1 MAEMAEHTP
10 GSLPNGGAVPADS
23 RIAVIGLSCR
33 LPQAPDPE
41 ALWRLLGDGTD
52 AVTPVPAD
60 RLDPAVFYDP
70 DPAAPGRTNSR
81 WGGHLDRVDAFD
93 PAFFGI
99 SPREAAAMDPQQRL
113 VLELAWEALEHAGIV
128 PSALRGEHAGVFV
141 GAMWDDYAT
150 LSHRL
155 GPESIGRHTITGLHR
170 SVLAN
175 RLSYLLGLRGPSL
188 TVDTGQSSSLVA
200 VHLACESLRT
210 GESSVALVGGV
221 NLALAPE
228 STVTAAKFGGL
239 SPDGRCFTFD
249 ARANGFVRGEGG
261 GVVVLKP
268 LARALA
274 DGDRVL
280 GVIAGSAVNNDGG
293 GEGLTAPSREGQED
307 VLRRAYERAGVD
319 PLAVQYVELHGTGTA
334 VGDPVEAAAL
344 GAVLGAGRPAGRPL
358 LVGSV
363 KTNIGHLEG
372 AAGIAGLIKT
382 LLSLGRRTLPPSLH
396 FETPNPDIPLEELR
410 LEVVTGLRPWA
421 LPDRP
426 LVAGVSSFG
435 MGGTNCHV
443 VLEEAPREVPAAAPE
458 APAAHPLPYT
468 VSGTTP
474 EALRAQALRLRD
486 WLDGDAAA
494 AAGPAGLS
502 RALAGTRTAF
512 EHRAVVVAAD
522 REELARG
529 LDALARD
536 QRAAGLVR
544 GRAGRGA
551 GGLAVLFAGQGS
563 QRLGMGRGL
572 YEAFPVFAQAFDAV
586 CAELGGGLREVVFGE
601 DAEALNRTGTA
612 QPALFAVEVALYR
625 LVESWGVVPEF
636 VGGHSVGE
644 IAAAHVAGVLSLKD
658 AAVLVGARGRL
669 MEALP
674 EGGVMVSVQAAE
686 ERVTPL
692 LVPGTAIAAVNGPEA
707 VVVSGAR
714 EAVSGVIGR
723 LAELDVK
730 SKALRVS
737 HAFHSPLMDPMLDE
751 FRAAV
756 AGLDFRRPAIPF
768 VSALTGG
775 LVTDEVAHPDYWVS
789 HVREAV
795 RFHDAVRT
803 LESEGATAFLELGPD
818 GVLTAMARAC
828 LADEAAA
835 VLVPALRRQGDEARA
850 LLTATAGLYAH
861 GALAALPLGV
871 PAGPAARDLPTYAF
885 QRERHWLNATPNGP
899 APAPAAAQAQA
910 QAPAA
915 AQAPAPAPAPA
926 PTSAVAAAA
935 AQAPART
942 PVAGEGREAA
952 AQAQG
957 HTGKPAQDQARTPA
971 SGPGRTPAPTA
982 AEGAGAAAAGAGAAA
997 AGAGAAAAG
1006 AGAAAAGAGAAAAG
1020 AGAAAA
1026 GARRAAAPDA
1036 DEAAAGTA
1044 AAPGHPLRE
1053 RLAPLAHADQVRE
1066 LTDLVRAHAAALLE
1080 YAGPHRIDPAH
1091 SFKSLGLDSLTAV
1104 ELRGS
1109 LASATGLPLPA
1120 TLLFDHPTSAAVGH
1134 HLADELFAPAAETA
1148 PAPAPGTAAGPED
1161 DDPVV
1166 IVGMACRLPGGVN
1179 SPEDLWNLVSEGT
1192 DAISGFPADRGWD
1205 LEGLYDEDPAN
1216 PGTTYTRS
1224 GGFLYD
1230 ATRFDAAAFG
1240 ISPREAAAMEPQ
1252 QRLLLE
1258 VSWEALERAG
1268 IDVSTLRGSNT
1279 GVYVGATAQEYGS
1292 RLHEVSDGSEGYALT
1307 GGTPSVA
1314 SGRISYTYGFEGAA
1328 LTVDTACSSS
1338 LVALHLA
1345 AQAVRRGEVSM
1356 ALAGGATVLSTPG
1369 MFVEFSRQRGLS
1381 ADGRCKAFAAAADGT
1396 GWAEG
1401 VGLVVLERLS
1411 DAVANG
1417 HPVLAVVRG
1426 SAVNQDGASN
1436 GLTAPNGP
1444 SQQRVIRR
1452 ALADAGLSAAEVD
1465 AVEAHGTGTKLGD
1478 PIEAQALLATYGQ
1491 GREGGEPLWLGSLK
1505 SNIGHAQ
1512 AAAGV
1517 AGVIK
1522 MVEALRH
1529 GVLPKTLHVDEP
1541 TPHVDWSAGGVEL
1554 LTEAVAWPGTGAAR
1568 RAAVSSFGISGTNA
1582 HLILEQ
1588 APEAP
1593 ETPETPGAPGAP
1605 VAGVPAPP
1613 AVAWPVSAH
1622 GGEALRAQAARLH
1635 AHVEAAPGLG
1645 LAEVGASLVFSRAA
1659 LEHRAVVVGA
1669 DRAELLE
1676 ALDALARGEAD
1687 ARVVTGRATAGRRTV
1702 FVFPG
1707 QGSQWLGMAARLM
1720 DESPVFAAR
1729 IAECGKA
1736 LAPHTDWSLTEV
1748 LRDTEG
1754 AWLERVDVVQPVLFA
1769 VMVSLAALWR
1779 AHGVHPDA
1787 VVGHSQ
1793 GEIAAACVAG
1803 ALSLEDAALVVA
1815 LRSRALGA
1823 LAGRGGMVFLPLPVD
1838 GARSLV
1844 ARWDGR
1850 IGVAAVNGP
1859 LSTVVSG
1866 DSAALDELMERAE
1879 RDGIRAR
1886 RVPVDYASHSHH
1898 VEEIREELA
1907 RLLAPV
1913 TPRASEIPFCSTVT
1927 GEPIDTT
1934 RLTGEYWYENLRGT
1948 VRFEEATRLLLGTGH
1963 DVFVEVSPHPVITT
1977 GIQETV
1983 ESAGAGGDGPDA
1995 LVLGTLRRGEG
2006 GTGRFLLSLAEAQ
2019 TGGAAVDWSPLFG
2032 GARRVELP
2040 TYAFQRERF
2049 WPEAAPAARGTGSA
2063 DPREAE
2069 LWAAVERGD
2078 GAALG
2083 EALGADAARVEE
2095 LLPLLSA
2102 WREKGRE
2109 RSAADG
2115 RRYGVAWRPVRD
2127 TARPALRGT
2136 WLLAVPDGGAAEA
2149 DVTRV
2154 REELLGRGAEVS
2166 LLPVG
2171 PDADPEELAGALG
2184 EPGRPEGVLSLLGLA
2199 SGSHPEHPEVPA
2211 ALAGTLALVRALGR
2225 AGVDAPLWV
2234 ATRSAVATAAG
2245 DPAPDAEQ
2253 AQLWG
2258 FGAVVGLEHP
2268 DRWGG
2273 LVDLPEELDG
2283 PALRRLSGV
2292 LAAGEGEDQVAVRA
2306 SGVLGRRLVRT
2317 AGGDGGSWKPR
2328 GTVLVTGGTGAL
2340 GARFARWLAANGA
2353 DRLLLTSRRGPDAP
2367 GAAELLAEL
2376 AGLGVPATVHACDAA
2391 DRAALEAVLATVP
2404 ADEPLTAVLH
2414 TAGALGDAV
2423 IESLTPAGLA
2433 GVLRPKVTAAL
2444 HLHELTK
2451 DLELD
2456 AFVLFSSVMGV
2467 VGNGGQAA
2475 YAAANASLDAL
2486 AGLRRAQGLPATSVA
2501 WGVWDGG
2508 GMAGAAGEHTRRAGF
2523 PGMPA
2528 EQAVRALAPAVAGT
2542 QAAPVIADIDWEV
2555 FTPRYAATRP
2565 SPLLA
2570 EIAEART
2577 ALAGAR
2583 SAAADDRPELASS
2596 LAGLTAAEQHR
2607 AVLDLVRAQAAV
2619 VLGHASAEAVAPGRA
2634 FKEAGFDSLTVVQ
2647 MRNRLAA
2654 ATGLR
2659 LPTTLLF
2666 DNPTPN
2672 ALAAFLRTLLVD
2684 DAQERPAGEAAPGVA
2699 AASRHDDDPI
2709 AIVGIG
2715 CRFPGGVST
2724 PEEFWELLAGERD
2737 AVSVLPE
2744 DRGWDL
2750 EELYDPDP
2758 EAAGKSYSREGGF
2771 LYDAADFDP
2780 AFFGISPR
2788 EAQAMDPQQRV
2799 LLQVSYEALERAG
2812 IDPSTLH
2819 GSPTGVFAGMCYQDY
2834 GSRLHEAPEGFEG
2847 YLVTGKHSSVVS
2859 GRISYVLGLEGP
2871 SYTVDTACS
2880 SSLVTVHM
2888 AAQALRDGECR
2899 LALAGGVTIMAAPGM
2914 FIEFSRQRGLAP
2926 DSRCKPFSDA
2936 ADGIGWGEGA
2946 GMVVLERLSDA
2957 EANGHKVLAVIRGS
2971 AVNQDGASNGLAAPS
2986 GPAQQRVIRQALA
2999 NAGLDASD
3007 VDMVEAH
3014 GTGTRLGDPIEAQA
3028 LLATYGQGRDADRP
3042 LWVGSLKSN
3051 IAHPQAA
3058 AGVAGVIKTVL
3069 AMEHGLLPA
3078 ILHHDAPSSHVDWSS
3093 GAVRP
3098 LARTI
3103 AWPEGPGPRRAGV
3116 SAFGISGTNAHAVL
3130 EQYVPAGGSRPA
3142 AGGEGVPWLLYGR
3155 SEAALREQAARL
3167 SAHLDAHPG
3176 QPAAEVAH
3184 ALATA
3189 RTAFEHRAAVTAA
3202 DPEGIRG
3209 ALAALAAGEEDAPGL
3224 LRGQA
3229 ADGGTV
3235 FVFPGQGAQWAG
3247 MAARLLE
3254 ESPVFA
3260 ARIAECEE
3268 ALGAFTDWSLTAVL
3282 RGAEGAPPL
3291 ERVDVVQPVLFAVMV
3306 SLAALWRSHGV
3317 HPDAVVGHSQGEIAA
3332 ACVAGALSLEDAA
3345 RVVALRSRALGAIA
3359 GRGGMVSVSRPAAEV
3374 AALIA
3379 DRADVL
3385 AVATVNGPA
3394 STVVAGETT
3403 ALEELLAACER
3414 DGVRA
3419 RRIPVDYASHS
3430 PYVEE
3435 IRAELAALLAPV
3447 TAKAA
3452 DIPFYSTVTG
3462 EPVDTTRLTGDYW
3475 YENLRGTVQFER
3487 ATRLLLE
3494 HGHRFFVEVSP
3505 HPVLVSGV
3513 QDTAADAGAPVVAV
3527 GSLRRGEGGRARLL
3541 ASLAEL
3547 HVQGG
3552 TVDRASLFPAGPGG
3566 AAHAGLPTYPFQRQR
3581 LWLDTSRGGSPAEAA
3596 AALGLAP
3603 AGHPLLGAL
3612 GALPDSGGLA
3622 LTGRLSTRTHGWL
3635 ADHGVSGTLLLP
3647 GTAFVELALH
3657 AGERAGC
3664 PAVEELTL
3672 ENPLLLPEQGSV
3684 ELHLAV
3690 GAPDGGGRRTL
3701 AVYSRLGAD
3710 ADGPW
3715 LRHAT
3720 GVLTPEADGGEAPD
3734 TGWLPDGAEPVDLD
3748 ALYGAFDGAGYQ
3760 YGPAFRGLRAAWRSG
3775 EEVFAEV
3782 ELPAELPGGAGAFGL
3797 HPALFDAALHGT
3809 FLQGGGRRRLPFAW
3823 TGVRLARTGA
3833 GAVRARLTPA
3843 GQDGVKVTLTDRD
3856 GRLVASV
3863 DSLVLR
3869 EVTDAQLRDDR
3880 TADPLY
3886 RLDWSPSGAAQA
3898 EPGTA
3903 WALLGDEDTAGALAQ
3918 AVAAAGAARPARYSG
3933 LPALRDA
3940 LGAGA
3945 PVPDAVLLPLP
3956 PLAGPVTAD
3965 AVRAAVRTALGL
3977 LQDWLADERLAGA
3990 RLVVVTEGAVAAG
4003 ADEPVRDLVHAPVWG
4018 LLRSAQT
4025 ENPGRI
4031 VLVDTA
4037 GASPGALSAALSA
4050 AAGGDEPQLAVRGD
4064 AVRAARLARLDGP
4077 AGGRESAG
4085 YGPEGTVLITGG
4097 TGTLGRLVARHL
4109 VASYG
4114 VRHLLLT
4121 TRSGPDA
4128 PGARELVAELAG
4140 SGASAT
4146 VVACDTAD
4154 RAALASVLASVPAAQ
4169 PLTAVIH
4176 AAGVLDDGVLTS
4188 LTGERADAVLRPK
4201 VDAALHLHELT
4212 RDLDLAE
4219 FVLFSG
4225 AAGTFGTSGQAHYA
4239 AANVFLDA
4247 LAAHRRASGL
4257 PGTSVAWGF
4266 WAERSAMTGHLDE
4279 TAVRRLGRAGIAEMS
4294 SAQGLAFFDAA
4305 HGTGEPLVLALRLE
4319 TAALRERAAAGTLPA
4334 LLRGLVRVPA
4344 RRAAADGAQA
4354 AEGAAGAVPETAG
4367 PALADRLAG
4376 LPEAERTE
4384 RLVELVVGQVAAV
4397 LGHASAAQ
4405 IEPEQAFK
4413 ALGFDSLSAVELR
4426 NRMNRATGLRLS
4438 ATLAF
4443 DHPTPLALAAHLGE
4457 ELARSRRP
4465 SADRVL
4471 AGLGLADDLLSSV
4484 SGTDGD
4490 RSRIVARLR
4499 ELAAKYAGS
4508 GADPTAVSTASFS
4521 ILSADSSE
4529 NPDTPV
4535 SIESASDDE
4544 LFALI
4549 DSDV

>member
-10 GSLPNGGAVPADS
+10 GSLPNGGAAPADS

-41 ALWRLLGDGTD
+41 ALWRLLGDGVD
-52 AVTPVPAD
+52 AVTPLPAD
-60 RLDPAVFYDP
+60 RRDPAVLHGP
-70 DPAAPGRTNSR
+70 DAAAPGRTDSR
-81 WGGHLDRVDAFD
+81 PGGYLDRVDAFD
-93 PAFFGI
+93 AAFFGI

-150 LSHRL
+150 LSRRH
-155 GPESIGRHTITGLHR
+155 GPEAIGRHTMTGLHR

-210 GESSVALVGGV
+210 GESNVALVGGV

-228 STVTAAKFGGL
+228 STVTAAEFGGL

-319 PLAVQYVELHGTGTA
+319 PLTVQYVELHGTGTP

-344 GAVLGAGRPAGRPL
+344 GAVLGAGRPAERPL

-382 LLSLGRRTLPPSLH
+382 LLSLGRRELPPSLH
-396 FETPNPDIPLEELR
+396 FETPNPAVPLEELR

-421 LPDRP
+421 EPDRP

-443 VLEEAPREVPAAAPE
+443 VLEEAPREPAGAAPE
-458 APAAHPLPYT
+458 EPAAHPLPYA

-474 EALRAQALRLRD
+474 EALRGQALRLRA

-494 AAGPAGLS
+494 GAGPAGLS

-544 GRAGRGA
+544 GRAAADA
-551 GGLAVLFAGQGS
+551 GGLAVLFTGQGS
-563 QRLGMGRGL
+563 QRIGMGRGL
-572 YEAFPVFAQAFDAV
+572 YEAFPVFARAFDAV
-586 CAELGGGLREVVFGE
+586 CGALGGGLKEVVFGE

-625 LVESWGVVPEF
+625 LVESWGVVPAF

-644 IAAAHVAGVLSLKD
+644 IAAAHVAGVLSLED
-658 AAVLVGARGRL
+658 AAVLVRARGRL

-686 ERVTPL
+686 ERVAPL
-692 LVPGTAIAAVNGPEA
+692 LVPGTAIAAVNGPRA
-707 VVVSGAR
+707 VVVSGSR
-714 EAVSGVIGR
+714 EAVSGVVGR

-737 HAFHSPLMDPMLDE
+737 HAFHSPLMDPMLEE
-751 FRAAV
+751 FRAAIG
-756 AGLDFRRPAIPF
+756 GLDFHQPEIPF

-775 LVTDEVAHPDYWVS
+775 MVTDGIARADYWVD

-803 LESEGATAFLELGPD
+803 LEAEGATAFLELGPD

-828 LADEAAA
+828 LADEAGA
-835 VLVPALRRQGDEARA
+835 VLVPALRRQGDEARS

-861 GALAALPLGV
+861 GALAALPLGL
-871 PAGPAARDLPTYAF
+871 PAGPPARDLPTYAF
-885 QRERHWLNATPNGP
+885 RRDRHWLPGTPA
-899 APAPAAAQAQA
+899 APARGAETA
-910 QAPAA
+910 QAPASP
-915 AQAPAPAPAPA
+915 PAPAVAAPA
-926 PTSAVAAAA
+926 
-935 AQAPART
+935 
-942 PVAGEGREAA
+942 
-952 AQAQG
+952 
-957 HTGKPAQDQARTPA
+957 
-971 SGPGRTPAPTA
+971 
-982 AEGAGAAAAGAGAAA
+982 
-997 AGAGAAAAG
+997 
-1006 AGAAAAGAGAAAAG
+1006 
-1020 AGAAAA
+1020 
-1026 GARRAAAPDA
+1026 
-1036 DEAAAGTA
+1036 
-1044 AAPGHPLRE
+1044 HPLRD
-1053 RLAPLAHADQVRE
+1053 RLAPLAPAERVRE
-1066 LTDLVRAHAAALLE
+1066 LTELVRAHAAALLE

-1109 LASATGLPLPA
+1109 LAAETGLALPA
-1120 TLLFDHPTSAAVGH
+1120 TLLFDHPTSAAVGR
-1134 HLADELFAPAAETA
+1134 HLADELFAAAET
-1148 PAPAPGTAAGPED
+1148 PPLTAPGAAAGPEAD

-1411 DAVANG
+1411 DARRAG
-1417 HPVLAVVRG
+1417 HRVLAVVRG

-1444 SQQRVIRR
+1444 SQQRVIRQ
-1452 ALADAGLSAAEVD
+1452 ALADAGLTAAEVD

-1478 PIEAQALLATYGQ
+1478 PIEAQALLATYG
-1491 GREGGEPLWLGSLK
+1491 RARAGGEPLRLGSLK

-1554 LTEAVAWPGTGAAR
+1554 LTEAVEWPATGAAR

-1588 APEAP
+1588 APATDAEA
-1593 ETPETPGAPGAP
+1593 APATAP
-1605 VAGVPAPP
+1605 AAP

-1622 GGEALRAQAARLH
+1622 GVEALRAQAARLR
-1635 AHVEAAPGLG
+1635 AHVAASPGLG
-1645 LAEVGASLVFSRAA
+1645 LAEVGASLVSSRAA

-1687 ARVVTGRATAGRRTV
+1687 ARVVTGRAAAGRRTV

-1707 QGSQWLGMAARLM
+1707 QGSQWPAMAARLM

-1729 IAECGKA
+1729 IAECAEA
-1736 LAPHTDWSLTEV
+1736 LAPHTDWSLAEV

-1823 LAGRGGMVFLPLPVD
+1823 LAGRGGMVFLPLPVA
-1838 GARSLV
+1838 GARELV
-1844 ARWDGR
+1844 AHWDGR

-1866 DSAALDELMERAE
+1866 DAAALDELMERAE

-1913 TPRASEIPFCSTVT
+1913 TPRAAGIPFCSTVT

-1983 ESAGAGGDGPDA
+1983 ESAGADGDGPEA

-2019 TGGAAVDWSPLFG
+2019 TGGVPVDWSPLFG
-2032 GARRVELP
+2032 GAGRVELP
-2040 TYAFQRERF
+2040 TYAFRSERF
-2049 WPEAAPAARGTGSA
+2049 WPEATPAAHGAGSA
-2063 DPREAE
+2063 DPREAR
-2069 LWAAVERGD
+2069 LWAAVDRGD
-2078 GAALG
+2078 GPALG
-2083 EALGADAARVEE
+2083 EALGAADAARVAE
-2095 LLPLLSA
+2095 LLPLLAA

-2127 TARPALRGT
+2127 AARPALRGT
-2136 WLLAVPDGGAAEA
+2136 WLLAVPEGGAGAA
-2149 DVTRV
+2149 DVARV
-2154 REELLGRGAEVS
+2154 REELLGRGAEVV

-2171 PDADPEELAGALG
+2171 PDTDPEELAGALG
-2184 EPGRPEGVLSLLGLA
+2184 GAGRPEGVLSLLGLA

-2211 ALAGTLALVRALGR
+2211 ALAGTLALVRALGT
-2225 AGVDAPLWV
+2225 AGTAAPLWL

-2245 DPAPDAEQ
+2245 DPAPVPEQ

-2283 PALRRLSGV
+2283 PALRRLAGV

-2317 AGGDGGSWKPR
+2317 AGGDDGSWTPR

-2340 GARFARWLAANGA
+2340 GARFARWLAENGA
-2353 DRLLLTSRRGPDAP
+2353 GRLLLTSRRGPAAP
-2367 GAAELLAEL
+2367 GAAELVAEL
-2376 AGLGVPATVHACDAA
+2376 EGLGVTVTVHACDAA

-2423 IESLTPAGLA
+2423 VESLTPAALA
-2433 GVLRPKVTAAL
+2433 GVLRPKATAAL

-2528 EQAVRALAPAVAGT
+2528 EEAVRALVPAVAGGR
-2542 QAAPVIADIDWEV
+2542 AAQVVADIDWEV
-2555 FTPRYAATRP
+2555 FTPRYTAARP

-2577 ALAGAR
+2577 A
-2583 SAAADDRPELASS
+2583 SAAARAGTADEGPDLAAA

-2672 ALAAFLRTLLVD
+2672 ALAAHLRTLLVRD
-2684 DAQERPAGEAAPGVA
+2684 AAPEPAREAPAVA

-2724 PEEFWELLAGERD
+2724 PEEFWELLSGERD
-2737 AVSVLPE
+2737 AVSGLPE

-2780 AFFGISPR
+2780 GFFGISPR

-2899 LALAGGVTIMAAPGM
+2899 LALAGGVTVMAAPGM

-2957 EANGHKVLAVIRGS
+2957 EANGHRVLAVIRGS

-2986 GPAQQRVIRQALA
+2986 GPAQRRVIRQALA

-3103 AWPEGPGPRRAGV
+3103 AWPEGDGPRRAGV

-3130 EQYVPAGGSRPA
+3130 EQYVPAGAPA
-3142 AGGEGVPWLLYGR
+3142 APAGDGVPWLLYGR
-3155 SEAALREQAARL
+3155 TEAALREQASRL
-3167 SAHLDAHPG
+3167 AAHLDAHPE

-3209 ALAALAAGEEDAPGL
+3209 ALAALAAGGQDAPGL

-3282 RGAEGAPPL
+3282 RGAEGAPSP

-3359 GRGGMVSVSRPAAEV
+3359 GRGGMVSVARPAAEV

-3379 DRADVL
+3379 DRSDVL

-3394 STVVAGETT
+3394 STVVAGGTE

-3430 PYVEE
+3430 PHVEE
-3435 IRAELAALLAPV
+3435 IREELAGLLAPV
-3447 TAKAA
+3447 TARAA
-3452 DIPFYSTVTG
+3452 EIPFYSTVTG

-3475 YENLRGTVQFER
+3475 YENLRGTVRFEE

-3505 HPVLVSGV
+3505 HPVLVSAV
-3513 QDTAADAGAPVVAV
+3513 QDTAADADAPVVAV

-3552 TVDRASLFPAGPGG
+3552 AVDRASLFPAGAAG

-3603 AGHPLLGAL
+3603 AGHPLLGAR
-3612 GALPDSGGLA
+3612 GSLPESGGLV

-3657 AGERAGC
+3657 AGEQAGC

-3690 GAPDGGGRRTL
+3690 GAPDAEGRRTL

-3710 ADGPW
+3710 PDGPW

-3720 GVLTPEADGGEAPD
+3720 GVLAPDADGGEAPE
-3734 TGWLPDGAEPVDLD
+3734 TGGLPADAEPVDLD
-3748 ALYGAFDGAGYQ
+3748 ALYGAFDEAGYH

-3823 TGVRLARTGA
+3823 AGVRLARSGA
-3833 GAVRARLTPA
+3833 AAVRARLTPA

-3869 EVTDAQLRDDR
+3869 EVTEAQLRDER

-3886 RLDWSPSGAAQA
+3886 RLDWTPSGPAQPA
-3898 EPGTA
+3898 PGTA
-3903 WALLGDEDTAGALAQ
+3903 WALLGDGSGDGDASAGALAE
-3918 AVAAAGAARPARYSG
+3918 AVAATGAARPARYAG
-3933 LPALRDA
+3933 LPALREA

-3956 PLAGPVTAD
+3956 PVAGPVTAD
-3965 AVRAAVRTALGL
+3965 AVRAALREVLALV
-3977 LQDWLADERLAGA
+3977 QDWLAEERLGGA

-4003 ADEPVRDLVHAPVWG
+4003 AGEPVRDLVHAPVWG

-4025 ENPGRI
+4025 ENPGRF
-4031 VLVDTA
+4031 VLLDTA
-4037 GASPGALSAALSA
+4037 GASPDALRAALSA
-4050 AAGGDEPQLAVRGD
+4050 AAGGDEPQLAARGD

-4077 AGGRESAG
+4077 AGGPSGAG
-4085 YGPEGTVLITGG
+4085 YGPDGTVLITGG

-4109 VASYG
+4109 VAAYG

-4121 TRSGPDA
+4121 TRTGPDA
-4128 PGARELVAELAG
+4128 PGARELVAELAA
-4140 SGASAT
+4140 SGATAT

-4154 RAALASVLASVPAAQ
+4154 RAALASVLASVPAAR
-4169 PLTAVIH
+4169 PLTAVVH

-4257 PGTSVAWGF
+4257 PGTAVAWGF

-4279 TAVRRLGRAGIAEMS
+4279 TAVRRLGRAGIAAMS

-4305 HGTGEPLVLALRLE
+4305 HGTGESLVLALTLE
-4319 TAALRERAAAGTLPA
+4319 TAALRERAAAGTLPP

-4344 RRAAADGAQA
+4344 RRAAADGARP
-4354 AEGAAGAVPETAG
+4354 AEGGAGAVPETAG

-4471 AGLGLADDLLSSV
+4471 AGLGLVDDLLSSA
-4484 SGTDGD
+4484 SGAEGD
-4490 RSRIVARLR
+4490 RSRVVARLR
-4499 ELAAKYAGS
+4499 ELAAKFAGA
-4508 GADPTAVSTASFS
+4508 GADPTAVSTASVPF
-4521 ILSADSSE
+4521 LSADSSE

>member
-1 MAEMAEHTP
+1 MAELAEHTP
-10 GSLPNGGAVPADS
+10 GSTRNGGAAPADS

-33 LPQAPDPE
+33 LPQALDPE
-41 ALWRLLGDGTD
+41 GLWRLLGDGVD
-52 AVTPVPAD
+52 AITPVPAD
-60 RLDPAVFYDP
+60 RLDPAVLHDP
-70 DPAAPGRTNSR
+70 DPAVPGSADSR

-93 PAFFGI
+93 AAFFGI

-128 PSALRGEHAGVFV
+128 PSALRGQHAGVFV

-150 LSHRL
+150 LSHRG
-155 GPESIGRHTITGLHR
+155 GPAAIGRHTMTGLHR

-175 RLSYLLGLRGPSL
+175 RLSYLLGLRGPSI

-210 GESSVALVGGV
+210 GESSLAVVGGV

-228 STVTAAKFGGL
+228 SSATAAEFGGL

-280 GVIAGSAVNNDGG
+280 GVVAGSAVNNDGG

-319 PLAVQYVELHGTGTA
+319 PLSVQYVELHGTGTA

-344 GAVLGAGRPAGRPL
+344 GAVLGAGRPAERPL

-382 LLSLGRRTLPPSLH
+382 LLSLGRRALPPSLH
-396 FETPNPDIPLEELR
+396 FETPNPAIPLDELR

-421 LPDRP
+421 EPDRP

-443 VLEEAPREVPAAAPE
+443 VLEEAPRGAGAAPE
-458 APAAHPLPYT
+458 EPPAHPLPYA

-474 EALRAQALRLRD
+474 EALRGQALRLRA

-494 AAGPAGLS
+494 GTGPAALS

-529 LDALARD
+529 LEALARE

-544 GRAGRGA
+544 GRAAADA
-551 GGLAVLFAGQGS
+551 GGLAVLFTGQGS
-563 QRLGMGRGL
+563 QRTGMGRGL
-572 YEAFPVFAQAFDAV
+572 YEAFPVFARAFDAV
-586 CAELGGGLREVVFGE
+586 CAALGGGLEEAVFGE

-644 IAAAHVAGVLSLKD
+644 IAAAHVAGVLSLRD

-674 EGGVMVSVQAAE
+674 EGGVMVSVQAGE
-686 ERVTPL
+686 ERVAPL
-692 LVPGTAIAAVNGPEA
+692 LVPGAAIAAVNGPRA
-707 VVVSGAR
+707 VVVSGSR
-714 EAVSGVIGR
+714 EAVSAVIGR

-730 SKALRVS
+730 SKELRVS
-737 HAFHSPLMDPMLDE
+737 HAFHSPLMDPMLEE

-756 AGLDFRRPAIPF
+756 AGLDFHRPGIPF

-775 LVTDEVAHPDYWVS
+775 LVTDEIAHPDYWVS

-803 LESEGATAFLELGPD
+803 LEAEGATAYLELGPD

-835 VLVPALRRQGDEARA
+835 VLVPALRRQGDEARS

-861 GALAALPLGV
+861 GALAALPLGL

-885 QRERHWLNATPNGP
+885 QRERHWLAEAPNG
-899 APAPAAAQAQA
+899 AGQGPAAGPGTARTPIPARAGRAPEAFPQALDPG
-910 QAPAA
+910 PASA
-915 AQAPAPAPAPA
+915 FSPAPAPAPG
-926 PTSAVAAAA
+926 
-935 AQAPART
+935 
-942 PVAGEGREAA
+942 AGEAPEEAHRA
-952 AQAQG
+952 
-957 HTGKPAQDQARTPA
+957 D
-971 SGPGRTPAPTA
+971 AP
-982 AEGAGAAAAGAGAAA
+982 GAAAAPA
-997 AGAGAAAAG
+997 
-1006 AGAAAAGAGAAAAG
+1006 
-1020 AGAAAA
+1020 
-1026 GARRAAAPDA
+1026 
-1036 DEAAAGTA
+1036 
-1044 AAPGHPLRE
+1044 HPLRE
-1053 RLAPLAHADQVRE
+1053 RLASLAPADRVRE
-1066 LTDLVRAHAAALLE
+1066 LTELVRAHAAALLE

-1109 LASATGLPLPA
+1109 LAAETGLALPA
-1120 TLLFDHPTSAAVGH
+1120 TLLFDHPTSAAVGR
-1134 HLADELFAPAAETA
+1134 HLDEELFGGAPESGPAAAPAA
-1148 PAPAPGTAAGPED
+1148 GAAQE

-1192 DAISGFPADRGWD
+1192 DAISGFPSDRGWD

-1369 MFVEFSRQRGLS
+1369 MFVEFSRQRGLA

-1411 DAVANG
+1411 DARRHG
-1417 HPVLAVVRG
+1417 HRVLAVVRG

-1452 ALADAGLSAAEVD
+1452 ALADAGLTAAEVD

-1491 GREGGEPLWLGSLK
+1491 GRAGGEPLRLGSLK

-1529 GVLPKTLHVDEP
+1529 GVLPRTLHVDEP

-1554 LTEAVAWPGTGAAR
+1554 LTEAVEWPATGAAR

-1588 APEAP
+1588 APE
-1593 ETPETPGAPGAP
+1593 TPETPGLAE
-1605 VAGVPAPP
+1605 VPETPEAT

-1622 GGEALRAQAARLH
+1622 GGDALRAQAARLR
-1635 AHVEAAPGLG
+1635 AHVEASPGLG
-1645 LAEVGASLVFSRAA
+1645 LAEVGASLVSSRAA
-1659 LEHRAVVVGA
+1659 LEHRAVVVGS
-1669 DRAELLE
+1669 DRTELLE
-1676 ALDALARGEAD
+1676 GLDALTRGEAD
-1687 ARVVTGRATAGRRTV
+1687 ARVVTGRASAGRRTV

-1729 IAECGKA
+1729 IAECGEA

-1838 GARSLV
+1838 GARALV
-1844 ARWDGR
+1844 SEWGGR

-1879 RDGIRAR
+1879 RDGVRAR
-1886 RVPVDYASHSHH
+1886 RVPVDYASHSYH

-1913 TPRASEIPFCSTVT
+1913 APRASEIPFCSTVT
-1927 GEPIDTT
+1927 GEPVDTT
-1934 RLTGEYWYENLRGT
+1934 RLTGGYWYENLRGT

-1977 GIQETV
+1977 GIQETI
-1983 ESAGAGGDGPDA
+1983 ESAGADGDGPDA

-2019 TGGAAVDWSPLFG
+2019 TGGVAVDWSPLFG
-2032 GARRVELP
+2032 GAGRVELP
-2040 TYAFQRERF
+2040 TYAFRRERF
-2049 WPEAAPAARGTGSA
+2049 WPEPAPAAHGARSA

-2069 LWAAVERGD
+2069 LWDAVDRGD
-2078 GAALG
+2078 GTALG
-2083 EALGADAARVEE
+2083 EALGVADAARVEE
-2095 LLPLLSA
+2095 LLPLLA
-2102 WREKGRE
+2102 EWREKGRE

-2127 TARPALRGT
+2127 EARPALRGT
-2136 WLLAVPDGGAAEA
+2136 WLLAVPEGGAGDA
-2149 DVTRV
+2149 DFARV
-2154 REELLGRGAEVS
+2154 REELLGRGAEVT

-2171 PDADPEELAGALG
+2171 PDAGPEELAGALAG
-2184 EPGRPEGVLSLLGLA
+2184 AGRPEGVLSLLGLA

-2211 ALAGTLALVRALGR
+2211 ALAGTLALVRALGQ
-2225 AGVDAPLWV
+2225 AGVEAPLWV

-2245 DPAPDAEQ
+2245 DPAPVPEQ

-2258 FGAVVGLEHP
+2258 FGAVAGLEHP

-2317 AGGDGGSWKPR
+2317 AGGDGAPWRPR

-2353 DRLLLTSRRGPDAP
+2353 GRLVLTSRRGPDAP
-2367 GAAELLAEL
+2367 GAAELVAEL
-2376 AGLGVPATVHACDAA
+2376 GELGVPATVHACDAA

-2414 TAGALGDAV
+2414 TAGALGDGV

-2451 DLELD
+2451 GMELD

-2528 EQAVRALAPAVAGT
+2528 EQAVRALAPVVAGA
-2542 QAAPVIADIDWEV
+2542 QAAPVVADIDWEV
-2555 FTPRYAATRP
+2555 FTPRHAAGRP
-2565 SPLLA
+2565 APLLA

-2577 ALAGAR
+2577 ALAAAR
-2583 SAAADDRPELASS
+2583 TAAAGDRPELASA

-2607 AVLDLVRAQAAV
+2607 TVLDLVRAQAAV

-2672 ALAAFLRTLLVD
+2672 ALAAFLRTRLVD
-2684 DAQERPAGEAAPGVA
+2684 DARERPTGAAPEVA

-2724 PEEFWELLAGERD
+2724 PEEFWELLANERD
-2737 AVSVLPE
+2737 AVSGLPE

-2750 EELYDPDP
+2750 EDLYDPDP

-2899 LALAGGVTIMAAPGM
+2899 LALAGGVTVMAAPGM

-2957 EANGHKVLAVIRGS
+2957 EANGHRVLAVIRGS

-2986 GPAQQRVIRQALA
+2986 GPSQQRVIRQALA

-3130 EQYVPAGGSRPA
+3130 EQYVPAA
-3142 AGGEGVPWLLYGR
+3142 AAAPVEGDGVPWLLYGR

-3167 SAHLDAHPG
+3167 SAHLDAHPE
-3176 QPAAEVAH
+3176 QPGAGIAH
-3184 ALATA
+3184 ALATT

-3202 DPEGIRG
+3202 DPEGVRG

-3247 MAARLLE
+3247 MAARLLD

-3260 ARIAECEE
+3260 ERIAECEE

-3359 GRGGMVSVSRPAAEV
+3359 GRGGMVSVARPAAEV

-3379 DRADVL
+3379 DRSEVL

-3394 STVVAGETT
+3394 STVVAGETS

-3430 PYVEE
+3430 PHVEE
-3435 IRAELAALLAPV
+3435 IREELAGLLAPV

-3452 DIPFYSTVTG
+3452 EIPFYSTVTG
-3462 EPVDTTRLTGDYW
+3462 EPLDTTRLTGDYW
-3475 YENLRGTVQFER
+3475 YENLRGTVRFER

-3527 GSLRRGEGGRARLL
+3527 GSLRRGEGGRDRLL

-3552 TVDRASLFPAGPGG
+3552 AVDRASLFPAGGGG
-3566 AAHAGLPTYPFQRQR
+3566 AAHLGLPTYPFQRQR

-3612 GALPDSGGLA
+3612 GTLPDSGGLV

-3635 ADHGVSGTLLLP
+3635 ADHGVSGSLLLP

-3657 AGERAGC
+3657 AGGRAGC
-3664 PAVEELTL
+3664 PVVEELTL

-3690 GAPDGGGRRTL
+3690 GAPDGDGRRTL
-3701 AVYSRLGAD
+3701 TVYSRLGAD
-3710 ADGPW
+3710 AEGPW

-3720 GVLTPEADGGEAPD
+3720 GALTPHAEPDAGPAPEPDPEPDAALDPALDPADAPG
-3734 TGWLPDGAEPVDLD
+3734 TAWLPADAEPVDLD
-3748 ALYGAFDGAGYQ
+3748 ALYGAFDEAGYQ
-3760 YGPAFRGLRAAWRSG
+3760 YGPAFRGLRAAWRAG

-3782 ELPAELPGGAGAFGL
+3782 ELPAGLPGGAGAFGL

-3823 TGVRLARTGA
+3823 TGVRLARAGA

-3843 GQDGVKVTLTDRD
+3843 GQDGVKVVLTDRD
-3856 GRLVASV
+3856 GRRVASV
-3863 DSLVLR
+3863 DGLVLR
-3869 EVTDAQLRDDR
+3869 EVTEAQLRDGR

-3886 RLDWSPSGAAQA
+3886 RLDWTAPAAAPAASG
-3898 EPGTA
+3898 TS
-3903 WALLGDEDTAGALAQ
+3903 WALLGDGEGAAGALAD
-3918 AVAAAGAARPARYSG
+3918 AVAATGAGRPARYPG
-3933 LPALRDA
+3933 LAALREA
-3940 LGAGA
+3940 LGAGG

-3956 PLAGPVTAD
+3956 PADGPVTAD
-3965 AVRAAVRTALGL
+3965 AVRAAVRGALGL
-3977 LQDWLADERLAGA
+3977 VQDWLAEERLDGA
-3990 RLVVVTEGAVAAG
+3990 RLVVVTDGAVAVGAG
-4003 ADEPVRDLVHAPVWG
+4003 EPVRDLVHAPVWG

-4025 ENPGRI
+4025 EHPGRF
-4031 VLVDTA
+4031 VLLDTA
-4037 GASPGALSAALSA
+4037 GASPRALSAALSA
-4050 AAGGDEPQLAVRGD
+4050 AAGGDEPQLAARGD
-4064 AVRAARLARLDGP
+4064 AVRAARLARLDAP
-4077 AGGRESAG
+4077 AGGREGAG

-4121 TRSGPDA
+4121 TRTGPDA

-4140 SGASAT
+4140 SGATAT
-4146 VVACDTAD
+4146 VAACDTAD
-4154 RAALASVLASVPAAQ
+4154 RAALAAVLASVPAER

-4257 PGTSVAWGF
+4257 PGTAVAWGF

-4305 HGTGEPLVLALRLE
+4305 HGTGESPVLALKLE

-4344 RRAAADGAQA
+4344 RRAAADGAQGT
-4354 AEGAAGAVPETAG
+4354 EGVRAAAGAGPETAG

-4397 LGHASAAQ
+4397 LGHTSAAQ

-4471 AGLGLADDLLSSV
+4471 AGLGLVDDLLSSV

-4490 RSRIVARLR
+4490 RSRIVTRLL

-4508 GADPTAVSTASFS
+4508 GADPTAVSTASVPF
-4521 ILSADSSE
+4521 LSADSSE

>member
-1 MAEMAEHTP
+1 MAEHTP
-10 GSLPNGGAVPADS
+10 GSLPNGGAAPADS

-41 ALWRLLGDGTD
+41 ALWRLLGDGVD

-60 RLDPAVFYDP
+60 RR
-70 DPAAPGRTNSR
+70 DPAAPGRADGR
-81 WGGHLDRVDAFD
+81 RGGYLERVDAFD
-93 PAFFGI
+93 AAFFGI

-150 LSHRL
+150 LSHRR
-155 GPESIGRHTITGLHR
+155 GPAAIGRHTITGLHR

-175 RLSYLLGLRGPSL
+175 RLSYLLGLRGPSI

-210 GESSVALVGGV
+210 GESSVAVVGGV
-221 NLALAPE
+221 NLALATE
-228 STVTAAKFGGL
+228 STVQAAEFGGL
-239 SPDGRCFTFD
+239 SPDGRCSTFD

-319 PLAVQYVELHGTGTA
+319 PLGVQYVELHGTGTP

-396 FETPNPDIPLEELR
+396 FETPNPAIPLEELR
-410 LEVVTGLRPWA
+410 LEVVTGPRPWA
-421 LPDRP
+421 EPDRP

-443 VLEEAPREVPAAAPE
+443 VLEEAPREAAGAAPE
-458 APAAHPLPYT
+458 APAAHPLPYA
-468 VSGTTP
+468 VSAATP
-474 EALRAQALRLRD
+474 EALRGQALRLRA
-486 WLDGDAAA
+486 WLDGDTAAGT
-494 AAGPAGLS
+494 GPAGLS

-529 LDALARD
+529 LEALARD

-544 GRAGRGA
+544 GRAAADA
-551 GGLAVLFAGQGS
+551 GGLAVLFTGQGS
-563 QRLGMGRGL
+563 QRTGMGRGL

-586 CAELGGGLREVVFGE
+586 CAALGGGLKEVVFGE

-644 IAAAHVAGVLSLKD
+644 IAAAHVAGVLSLED
-658 AAVLVGARGRL
+658 AAVLVRARGRL

-674 EGGVMVSVQAAE
+674 EGGVMVSVQAGE
-686 ERVTPL
+686 ERVAPL
-692 LVPGTAIAAVNGPEA
+692 LVPGTAIAAVNGPQA
-707 VVVSGAR
+707 VVVSGSR

-730 SKALRVS
+730 SKSLRVS
-737 HAFHSPLMDPMLDE
+737 HAFHSPLMDPMLEE
-751 FRAAV
+751 FRTAL
-756 AGLDFRRPAIPF
+756 AGLEFHRPGIPF

-775 LVTDEVAHPDYWVS
+775 LVTDEIAGPGYWVD

-803 LESEGATAFLELGPD
+803 LEAEGATAFLELGPD

-828 LADEAAA
+828 LADEAGA
-835 VLVPALRRQGDEARA
+835 VLVPALRRQGDEARS

-861 GALAALPLGV
+861 GALAALPLGL
-871 PAGPAARDLPTYAF
+871 PAGPPARDLPTYAF
-885 QRERHWLNATPNGP
+885 QRERHWLPDPPTAPARDAETARAARAQAQAAAPDAGGAPAPLSHAQAPAGAREPGAVPALAQAPAPLPAADAGEGPQATAQAPGP
-899 APAPAAAQAQA
+899 APAPDAGAVPPAAVQASGPSPAQAAAAVPSATA
-910 QAPAA
+910 QAPGPGP
-915 AQAPAPAPAPA
+915 AQAAGEGPRALPLPQ
-926 PTSAVAAAA
+926 AVAAA
-935 AQAPART
+935 
-942 PVAGEGREAA
+942 
-952 AQAQG
+952 
-957 HTGKPAQDQARTPA
+957 
-971 SGPGRTPAPTA
+971 
-982 AEGAGAAAAGAGAAA
+982 
-997 AGAGAAAAG
+997 
-1006 AGAAAAGAGAAAAG
+1006 
-1020 AGAAAA
+1020 
-1026 GARRAAAPDA
+1026 
-1036 DEAAAGTA
+1036 
-1044 AAPGHPLRE
+1044 HPLRD
-1053 RLAPLAHADQVRE
+1053 RLAPLAPAERVRE
-1066 LTDLVRAHAAALLE
+1066 LTELVRVHAAALLE
-1080 YAGPHRIDPAH
+1080 YASPHRIDPAH

-1109 LASATGLPLPA
+1109 LASETGLALPA
-1120 TLLFDHPTSAAVGH
+1120 TLLFDHPTSAAVGR
-1134 HLADELFAPAAETA
+1134 HLAEELFAAAETT
-1148 PAPAPGTAAGPED
+1148 PVTAPGAAAGPEAD
-1161 DDPVV
+1161 EDPVV

-1192 DAISGFPADRGWD
+1192 DAVSGFPADRGWD
-1205 LEGLYDEDPAN
+1205 LEGLYSEDPAD

-1417 HPVLAVVRG
+1417 HRVLAVVRG

-1452 ALADAGLSAAEVD
+1452 ALADAGLTAAEVD

-1478 PIEAQALLATYGQ
+1478 PIEAQALLATYG
-1491 GREGGEPLWLGSLK
+1491 RARAGGEPLRLGSLK

-1554 LTEAVAWPGTGAAR
+1554 LTEAVEWPATGGAR

-1588 APEAP
+1588 APQAP
-1593 ETPETPGAPGAP
+1593 QAAGSPETPGAPEAP
-1605 VAGVPAPP
+1605 A

-1622 GGEALRAQAARLH
+1622 GGDALREQAARLRD
-1635 AHVEAAPGLG
+1635 HVAASPGLG
-1645 LAEVGASLVFSRAA
+1645 LAEVGASLVSSRAA

-1669 DRAELLE
+1669 DRAELLA

-1687 ARVVTGRATAGRRTV
+1687 ARVVTGRAAAGRRTV

-1729 IAECGKA
+1729 IAECGEA
-1736 LAPHTDWSLTEV
+1736 LAPHTDWSLAEV

-1823 LAGRGGMVFLPLPVD
+1823 LAGRGGMVFLPLPVA
-1838 GARSLV
+1838 GARELV
-1844 ARWDGR
+1844 ARWEGR

-1866 DSAALDELMERAE
+1866 DSAALDELMESAG

-1913 TPRASEIPFCSTVT
+1913 APRASEIPFCSTVT

-1983 ESAGAGGDGPDA
+1983 ESAGADGDGPEA

-2019 TGGAAVDWSPLFG
+2019 TGGVPVDWSPLFG
-2032 GARRVELP
+2032 GAGRVELP
-2040 TYAFQRERF
+2040 TYAFRRERF
-2049 WPEAAPAARGTGSA
+2049 WPEAAPAAHGAGSA

-2069 LWAAVERGD
+2069 LWDAVDRGD
-2078 GAALG
+2078 GPALG
-2083 EALGADAARVEE
+2083 EALGAGDAARVAE
-2095 LLPLLSA
+2095 LLPLLAA

-2127 TARPALRGT
+2127 AARPELRGT
-2136 WLLAVPDGGAAEA
+2136 WLLAVPEGGAGEA
-2149 DVTRV
+2149 DAARV
-2154 REELLGRGAEVS
+2154 REELLGRGAEVA

-2171 PDADPEELAGALG
+2171 ADADPEELAGVLG
-2184 EPGRPEGVLSLLGLA
+2184 EHGRPEGVLSLLGLA
-2199 SGSHPEHPEVPA
+2199 SGSHPGHPEVPA
-2211 ALAGTLALVRALGR
+2211 ALAGTLALVRALGT
-2225 AGVDAPLWV
+2225 AGVEAPLWV

-2245 DPAPDAEQ
+2245 DPAPVPEQ

-2317 AGGDGGSWKPR
+2317 AEGDGGSWKPR

-2340 GARFARWLAANGA
+2340 GARFARWLAGNGA
-2353 DRLLLTSRRGPDAP
+2353 ARLVLTSRRGPDAP
-2367 GAAELLAEL
+2367 GAAELVAEL
-2376 AGLGVPATVHACDAA
+2376 EGLGVAAAVHACDAA

-2423 IESLTPAGLA
+2423 VESLTPAALA
-2433 GVLRPKVTAAL
+2433 GVLRPKATAAL
-2444 HLHELTK
+2444 HLHELTA

-2528 EQAVRALAPAVAGT
+2528 EEAVRALAPAVAGER
-2542 QAAPVIADIDWEV
+2542 AAPVVADIDWEV
-2555 FTPRYAATRP
+2555 FAPRHTAARP

-2577 ALAGAR
+2577 ALAAAR
-2583 SAAADDRPELASS
+2583 SAAADDRPDLAVG
-2596 LAGLTAAEQHR
+2596 LAGLTSAEQHR

-2619 VLGHASAEAVAPGRA
+2619 VLGHASAEAVVPGRA

-2647 MRNRLAA
+2647 MRNRLTA

-2666 DNPTPN
+2666 DHPTPN
-2672 ALAAFLRTLLVD
+2672 ALAAYLRTLLVD
-2684 DAQERPAGEAAPGVA
+2684 EAAPEPARQAPAVA

-2737 AVSVLPE
+2737 AVSGLPE

-2780 AFFGISPR
+2780 GFFGISPR

-2812 IDPSTLH
+2812 IDPSALH

-2899 LALAGGVTIMAAPGM
+2899 LALAGGVTVMAAPGM

-2999 NAGLDASD
+2999 NAGLDAAD

-3103 AWPEGPGPRRAGV
+3103 AWPEGAGPRRAGV

-3130 EQYVPAGGSRPA
+3130 EQYVPAAPAEPVGGD
-3142 AGGEGVPWLLYGR
+3142 GVPWLLYGR
-3155 SEAALREQAARL
+3155 TEAALREQAARL
-3167 SAHLDAHPG
+3167 SAHVDAHPG
-3176 QPAAEVAH
+3176 QHGSEVAH

-3209 ALAALAAGEEDAPGL
+3209 ALAALAGGADDAPGL

-3235 FVFPGQGAQWAG
+3235 FVFPGQGSQWAG

-3254 ESPVFA
+3254 ESAVFA

-3282 RGAEGAPPL
+3282 RGAEGAPSP

-3359 GRGGMVSVSRPAAEV
+3359 GRGGMVSVARPAAEV

-3379 DRADVL
+3379 DRSEVL

-3394 STVVAGETT
+3394 STVVAGETG

-3430 PYVEE
+3430 HYVEE
-3435 IRAELAALLAPV
+3435 IREELAGLLAPV
-3447 TAKAA
+3447 TARAA
-3452 DIPFYSTVTG
+3452 EVPFYSTVTG

-3513 QDTAADAGAPVVAV
+3513 QDTAADADAPVVAV

-3552 TVDRASLFPAGPGG
+3552 AVDRASLFPAGAAG

-3603 AGHPLLGAL
+3603 AGHPLLGAR
-3612 GALPDSGGLA
+3612 GALPESGGLV

-3657 AGERAGC
+3657 AGEQAGC

-3690 GAPDGGGRRTL
+3690 GAPDGEGRRTL
-3701 AVYSRLGAD
+3701 GVYSRLGAD
-3710 ADGPW
+3710 PDGPW
-3715 LRHAT
+3715 LRHAA
-3720 GVLTPEADGGEAPD
+3720 GVLTPDAEGGEAPD
-3734 TGWLPDGAEPVDLD
+3734 TGWLPADAEPVDLD
-3748 ALYGAFDGAGYQ
+3748 ALYGAFDGAGYH

-3833 GAVRARLTPA
+3833 GAVRARLTPT

-3869 EVTDAQLRDDR
+3869 EVTDAQLRDER

-3886 RLDWSPSGAAQA
+3886 RLDWTPSGPAQA
-3898 EPGTA
+3898 APGTA
-3903 WALLGDEDTAGALAQ
+3903 WALLGDGNGDGDSDGNGGGDGGGDAAGALAG
-3918 AVAAAGAARPARYSG
+3918 AVAATGAARPARYSG
-3933 LPALRDA
+3933 LPALREA

-3956 PLAGPVTAD
+3956 AVEGPVTAD
-3965 AVRAAVRTALGL
+3965 AVRAALRGVLGL
-3977 LQDWLADERLAGA
+3977 VQDWLAEERLGGA
-3990 RLVVVTEGAVAAG
+3990 RLVVVTAGAVAAA

-4025 ENPGRI
+4025 ENPGRF
-4031 VLVDTA
+4031 VLLDTT
-4037 GASPGALSAALSA
+4037 GASPDALSAALA
-4050 AAGGDEPQLAVRGD
+4050 TAAGGDEPQLAVRGD

-4077 AGGRESAG
+4077 AGGASGAG
-4085 YGPEGTVLITGG
+4085 YGPDGTVLITGG

-4121 TRSGPDA
+4121 TRTGPDA

-4140 SGASAT
+4140 AGATAT

-4154 RAALASVLASVPAAQ
+4154 RAALAAVLASVPAPR

-4257 PGTSVAWGF
+4257 PGTAVAWGF

-4305 HGTGEPLVLALRLE
+4305 HDAAEPLVLALKLE

-4344 RRAAADGAQA
+4344 RRAAADGVPAGQA
-4354 AEGAAGAVPETAG
+4354 AQGGDGAAAETAG
-4367 PALADRLAG
+4367 PTLADRLAG

-4405 IEPEQAFK
+4405 VEPEQAFK

-4471 AGLGLADDLLSSV
+4471 AGLGLVDDLLSCA
-4484 SGTDGD
+4484 SGAEGE
-4490 RSRIVARLR
+4490 RSLVVARLR

-4508 GADPTAVSTASFS
+4508 GADPTAVPTASGPF
-4521 ILSADSSE
+4521 LPVDSSE